1 MHRRQIVVTRTQVSL
16 CDYLRQ
22 QFFEDKEVEV
32 LLDRRCG
39 QRRRSVQVRERERR
53 RADRRQESSRE
64 ADLRP
69 HGFVVILPKPEAVG
83 LGEIEK
89 LLGELQ
95 EQIGKRESFPQ
106 GNGLW
111 KRRSPGAVT
120 REELPPPLRTTAVEQ
135 SEVFVSQTMGRS
147 AWPGGSS

>member
-1 MHRRQIVVTRTQVSL
+1 MDRRLIVVTRNQESL

-22 QFFEDKEVEV
+22 QFFEDKDVEV

-53 RADRRQESSRE
+53 RADRRQEPSRE
-64 ADLRP
+64 ADLRTQ
-69 HGFVVILPKPEAVG
+69 GFVVIRPKPEAVD
-83 LGEIEK
+83 LREIEK

-95 EQIGKRESFPQ
+95 EQIGLTPPGDTTPARGEKLFLQRESFSQ

-120 REELPPPLRTTAVEQ
+120 REDLPPPLRTTSV
-135 SEVFVSQTMGRS
+135 
-147 AWPGGSS
+147 